1 MTTNLLSISFIR
13 LAVPGKKLI
22 LTRQATG
29 QNFTKMLAFYV
40 DKQHSPGVP
49 NPSRKTEAELPNLVT
64 TITCHSV
71 RTSCIFTC
79 HCVCPFLITSG
90 WVTITNAVP
99 GGDQSA
105 LCLDAF
111 RYKIVVGSSSL
122 PWTMRNRSNSSRKK
136 MSFSLPSF
144 PGNFTEVLRVGAVFV
159 WTVIFIFGHTL
170 GTAFA
175 IYLFLTPLSS
185 FLVIYLVWSYYFH
198 MGTSSKGGR
207 RSLMF
212 RELKSWEYFR
222 DYFPARLVR
231 TRRLDVKKNYIFG
244 YHPHGIMCAGAWLHF
259 GTEGTGFSRL
269 FPGIKPHLL
278 TMKRK

>member
-29 QNFTKMLAFYV
+29 QNFTKMSAFYV

-122 PWTMRNRSNSSRKK
+122 PQQCVAGPIAAGRRCRSLCQVSLEISPKFFVLASC
-136 MSFSLPSF
+136 SFGQL
-144 PGNFTEVLRVGAVFV
+144 
-159 WTVIFIFGHTL
+159 
-170 GTAFA
+170 
-175 IYLFLTPLSS
+175 YS
-185 FLVIYLVWSYYFH
+185 FLVTLWERHSRFICFSPLSP
-198 MGTSSKGGR
+198 
-207 RSLMF
+207 RSLSSILSGRTTSTWARQAKEVEDLWCF
-212 RELKSWEYFR
+212 ENLKAGSIFAITFQR
-222 DYFPARLVR
+222 DSYEQGV
-231 TRRLDVKKNYIFG
+231 
-244 YHPHGIMCAGAWLHF
+244 
-259 GTEGTGFSRL
+259 
-269 FPGIKPHLL
+269 
-278 TMKRK
+278 